1 MDVLDKVAESISRY
15 NMIPANC
22 RVGVAVSGGADST
35 FLLQALWQ
43 LGHRPLIVLHINHHL
58 RGNESAADESR
69 VRQMAR
75 QQGLEFLSLDW
86 WYGQQSNLEQAARDA
101 RRDWFTELIAT
112 DQIDRVATGHTK
124 SDQAETV
131 LFRLL
136 RGSGSRGLAGVLS
149 TTREGIIRPLINVER
164 VEIEDWLEGKGI
176 DWSEDAS
183 NRDTTLV
190 RNRIRH
196 ELLPHLRDEWNP
208 SIVDALSQ
216 LAELSASEEIYWQEE
231 INQILPSVWRKIGG
245 TYVATIEPLVSK
257 PLPVQRRLLRAMI
270 EKAKGD
276 LRQIDFSHIEN
287 VLLLLNSSEGSG
299 RIQIPGLDVFRSF
312 DWVRFAEPGSDTLE
326 GRDYQMQVQLPGEME
341 IPNGA
346 GVICTELVDLESV
359 YTEGS
364 TLIDLQHAVNSL
376 VVRNWRPG
384 DRYHPES
391 FTDEVKLKNLFQDHR
406 IPLWDRRHW
415 PMICVGEQILWA
427 ERFGVAKGY
436 TPQPGS
442 KLAIKVSVV
451 RK

>member
-1 MDVLDKVAESISRY
+1 MDVLDKVADSISRY

-35 FLLQALWQ
+35 FLLQALWR
-43 LGHRPLIVLHINHHL
+43 LGHRPLTVLHINHHL
-58 RGNESAADESR
+58 RGNESDADENR
-69 VRQMAR
+69 VRQIAK
-75 QQGLEFLSLDW
+75 QLGLEFISLAW
-86 WYGQQSNLEQAARDA
+86 WYGQQSNLEQAARHA

-136 RGSGSRGLAGVLS
+136 RGSGSRGLAGVLA
-149 TTREGIIRPLINVER
+149 TTREGVIRPLIDVER
-164 VEIEDWLEGKGI
+164 KDIEEWLEAKGM
-176 DWSEDAS
+176 DWREDAS

-216 LAELSASEEIYWQEE
+216 LAALSASEEVYWQEE
-231 INQILPSVWRKIGG
+231 IDQILPSVWRKIGE
-245 TYVATIEPLVSK
+245 THVATIEPIVSR
-257 PLPVQRRLLRAMI
+257 PLPVQRRLVRAMI
-270 EKAKGD
+270 EQAKGD
-276 LRQIDFSHIEN
+276 LRQIDFSHIEG
-287 VLLLLNSSEGSG
+287 LLLLLHSSEGSG
-299 RIQIPGLDVFRSF
+299 RMQIPGLDVFRSF
-312 DWVRFAEPGSDTLE
+312 DWVRFAQPGSDTLE
-326 GRDYQMQVQLPGEME
+326 GRDYQVNVLLPGSME

-346 GVICTELVDLESV
+346 GMICTELVDLESV

-364 TLIDLQHAVNSL
+364 TLIDLQCAANPL

-384 DRYHPES
+384 DKYHPDS

-406 IPLWDRRHW
+406 IPLWERRHW
-415 PMICVGEQILWA
+415 PIICVGEQILWA
-427 ERFGVAKGY
+427 DQFGVAKGY
-436 TPQPGS
+436 TPKPGS
-442 KLAIKVSVV
+442 KRAIKVSVV

>member
-15 NMIPANC
+15 SMIPANC

-35 FLLQALWQ
+35 FLLQALWR
-43 LGHRPLIVLHINHHL
+43 LGHGPLTVLHINHHL
-58 RGNESAADESR
+58 RGGESDADEAR
-69 VRQMAR
+69 VRQMAK
-75 QQGLEFLSLDW
+75 QLGLEFLTLDW
-86 WYGQQSNLEQAARDA
+86 WYGQQNNLEQAARNA
-101 RRDWFTELIAT
+101 RHDWFTELIASG
-112 DQIDRVATGHTK
+112 QIDRAATGHTK

-149 TTREGIIRPLINVER
+149 TTREGLIRPLIDVER
-164 VEIEDWLEGKGI
+164 AEIEHWLEGNGI

-183 NRDTTLV
+183 NRDTALV

-216 LAELSASEEIYWQEE
+216 LAELSAGEESYWQEE
-231 INQILPSVWRKIGG
+231 INRILPGVWRKIGE
-245 TYVATIEPLVSK
+245 TYVAAIEPILSN
-257 PLPVQRRLLRAMI
+257 PRPVQRRLVRAMI

-312 DWVRFAEPGSDTLE
+312 DWIRFAQPGADTLE
-326 GRDYQMQVQLPGEME
+326 SRDYQVEVLLPGEME

-346 GVICTELVDLESV
+346 GVIFTELVDMDSV
-359 YTEGS
+359 YNEGS

-391 FTDEVKLKNLFQDHR
+391 FTGEVKLKNLFQDHR
-406 IPLWDRRHW
+406 IPLWERRHW

-427 ERFGVAKGY
+427 ERFGVAKGC

-442 KLAIKVSVV
+442 KRAIKVSVV